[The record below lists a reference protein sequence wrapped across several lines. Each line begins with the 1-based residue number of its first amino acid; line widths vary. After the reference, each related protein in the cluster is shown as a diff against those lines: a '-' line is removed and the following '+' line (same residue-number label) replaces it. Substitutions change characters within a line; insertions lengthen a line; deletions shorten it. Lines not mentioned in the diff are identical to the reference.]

1 LRLRSPNYIYIY
13 LPLFLSMR
21 SSSSRIARP
30 SIAPPSHRSRHR
42 VVASPDAPKLAPARH
57 LFAGWVSPR
66 RVMPISRSRP
76 PSSCHPLLP
85 TPPSSIAFQRRAER
99 SGRRLGGGEGRGEGM
114 LARRGRAYVV
124 ARLFIVIARGFSER
138 TQRLPPL
145 PPSLPP
151 PPHSP
156 RPASPRLASPRL
168 ASSRLASLRVR
179 MLRAMRRRKRARALA
194 RGRRRSV
201 SIGGP
206 RSLFRPRAP
215 IALIPLVAAIRRGS
229 LRAARSRSG
238 RDREA
243 ENGSGGITTEMVA
256 LSRGLNVSATSV
268 TPSAMRALLIY
279 PSLPRARRASD
290 PSRERK
296 REM

>member
-85 TPPSSIAFQRRAER
+85 TPPSSIAFRRRAER

-145 PPSLPP
+145 PPSLPRP
-151 PPHSP
+151 T
-156 RPASPRLASPRL
+156 RPAPPRLASPRL
-168 ASSRLASLRVR
+168 ASPRFACECYVRCVDESALAPSRAVVADRYQSAGRDLSFGRGRRSLLSLSLPRF
-179 MLRAMRRRKRARALA
+179 AAAHYAPRARARDA
-194 RGRRRSV
+194 TGKQKME
-201 SIGGP
+201 
-206 RSLFRPRAP
+206 
-215 IALIPLVAAIRRGS
+215 AA
-229 LRAARSRSG
+229 
-238 RDREA
+238 
-243 ENGSGGITTEMVA
+243 
-256 LSRGLNVSATSV
+256 GLQQRWLHCPAV
-268 TPSAMRALLIY
+268 
-279 PSLPRARRASD
+279 
-290 PSRERK
+290 
-296 REM
+296 